1 MWKFDLLSYVIGMN
15 VMLLIQF
22 LIQLLVRQ

>member
-15 VMLLIQF
+15 VMLLVQF

>member
-1 MWKFDLLSYVIGMN
+1 MWEFDLLSYVIGMN
-15 VMLLIQF
+15 VMLLVQF

>member
-1 MWKFDLLSYVIGMN
+1 MWEFDLLSYVIGMN